1 MTGSNEQPSRCPACD
16 TASLSYQE
24 HIESWLCNECSYVV
38 DSDSLLTETGDTS
51 DSVDDTL
58 EVEEPEPVNWE
69 SQIAVRDKSEANL
82 VDALSRTEAIGD
94 ALSLPEEQVIRSA
107 ELVAKAWETNFMHGR
122 SLERT
127 IGAVIYAVSRE
138 VDTALPPALIAE
150 VLETDKASIK
160 QMFQK
165 LNRELDLNI
174 RPPAPTQFVT
184 TICTELNL
192 PSKVESKSEDILNNK
207 GSTRGNPIG
216 ICAAAVYIA
225 SNQTENKIS
234 LKKVAQTV
242 GLTKETVWRRKS
254 EFDIDPSNY

>member
-38 DSDSLLTETGDTS
+38 DSDSLLTETGDTY
-51 DSVDDTL
+51 DSVYDTL
-58 EVEEPEPVNWE
+58 EVEESEPVNWE

-82 VDALSRTEAIGD
+82 VDALSRTEAISD
-94 ALSLPEEQVIRSA
+94 ALSLPEEQMIRSA

-138 VDTALPPALIAE
+138 VDTALPPAMIAE
-150 VLETDKASIK
+150 VVETDKSSIK

-165 LNRELDLNI
+165 LNRELKLEI
-174 RPPAPTQFVT
+174 GPPTPKQFITV
-184 TICTELNL
+184 ICTGLNL
-192 PSKVESKSEDILNNK
+192 PGEVEVTARDVLNQRESK
-207 GSTRGNPIG
+207 GGNPVG
-216 ICAAAVYIA
+216 VAAAAVYI
-225 SNQTENKIS
+225 SCDQTDTGVT
-234 LKKVAQTV
+234 LKEIAQLI

-254 EFDIDPSNY
+254 KFNVED